1 MKQNLLKTMLVS
13 TALVAGTMGVWAEN
27 GNGIITTLP
36 VTEDFENGTGIFKG
50 GESFDHTA
58 ALGKILRVYNN
69 GDCSKAVATF
79 DTDTQV
85 GGNQAYE
92 IKSNEQVTISYTAF
106 HGWLVKGKVA
116 KFSVSNS
123 AGVEL
128 VSYSYDYNTCNITDV
143 SVGGISVPNFKVF
156 KCQSTRTNDLN
167 KGADGLDKNTYNKN
181 TEYNPQVTMVISGN
195 GIVSVS
201 FVKTKGKDAFNEEFS
216 AKLGDN
222 VAKDLASITIENSA
236 SSNTNAGRAYAIDNM
251 SITSKI
257 SADVPA
263 NYVIKKVCGSVVLG
277 EESFTGIEGK
287 NPTISENNI
296 FVDGKKYIYVS
307 NDSEEKGT
315 IVEGSVYT
323 LTYREAE
330 TYNYSV
336 TGKVDDVVIK
346 EFATG
351 QNFEGETVSSP
362 YLRYVEKDGV
372 WYEAARGTSAYY
384 KASTELDSD
393 NQELVIAYKK
403 ADVNNVAYFKEAEEI
418 EGLTVSTSQNA
429 DVRCSNAA
437 GAYNSSETPVVV
449 TTLPAGTYQL
459 TVGLWGGKQDQ
470 SQNFKLNDGG
480 EEPWTIPFTGSFQ
493 DVSKELV
500 LKAETE
506 ISIPKSDAAN
516 GRCLDY
522 VLIQKT
528 AEPVSVSAIKFATYV
543 PTCNVVAPA
552 EAKVYTAKV
561 NEAKSAVVL
570 TEVPAGSVI
579 AKGTPVLVGAEAGS
593 YNFAASAEEATTIAD
608 NDLKAAAA
616 DTKGDGA
623 TVYALVEQDGKAVFA
638 PLKEGVAVSLGHAYL
653 ELPAASA
660 TRFYS
665 IQFGGET
672 TGINEV
678 NAAAKADGAYYTL
691 QGVKTGKAAK
701 GIYIHNGK
709 KVVIK

>member
-27 GNGIITTLP
+27 GIITSLP

-50 GESFDHTA
+50 GENFDHTA
-58 ALGKILRVYNN
+58 ALGKILRVYNV
-69 GDCSKAVATF
+69 GDYSKAVATF
-79 DTDTQV
+79 DTDSKAD
-85 GGNQAYE
+85 GNQAYE

-106 HGWLVKGKVA
+106 HGWLSKGKVA

-222 VAKDLASITIENSA
+222 VAKDLASITIENSG
-236 SSNTNAGRAYAIDNM
+236 SLNTNAGRAYAIDNM
-251 SITSKI
+251 SMTSKI

-263 NYVIKKVCGSVVLG
+263 SYVIKKVCGSVVLG

-287 NPTISENNI
+287 NPTISEDNI

-307 NDSEEKGT
+307 NDSEEKGA
-315 IVEGSVYT
+315 IVDGSVYT
-323 LTYREAE
+323 LTHREAK

-336 TGKVDDVVIK
+336 IGKVDDVVIK
-346 EFATG
+346 EFVKDK
-351 QNFEGETVSSP
+351 NFEGETVSSP

-372 WYEAARGTSAYY
+372 WYEAARGTSAFY
-384 KASTELDSD
+384 KASTVLDSN

-403 ADVNNVAYFKEAEEI
+403 SDINNVAYFKEAEEI
-418 EGLTVSTSQNA
+418 EGLTVSTNQNA

-459 TVGLWGGKQDQ
+459 TVGLWGGKDT
-470 SQNFKLNDGG
+470 QNFKLNDGG

-500 LKAETE
+500 FKAETE

-528 AEPVSVSAIKFATYV
+528 AEPVIVSDVKFATYV
-543 PTCNVVAPA
+543 PTCNVVAPS

-561 NEAKSAVVL
+561 NEDKSAVVL
-570 TEVPAGSVI
+570 TEVPANFVI
-579 AKGTPVLVGAEAGS
+579 AKGTPVLVGAEPGS
-593 YNFAASAEEATTIAD
+593 YTFAASADEAATIE
-608 NDLKAAAA
+608 NNELKAAAD
-616 DTKGDGA
+616 DTKGNGS
-623 TVYALVEQDGKAVFA
+623 TIYALVEQDGKAVFA

-660 TRFYS
+660 ARFYS

-678 NAAAKADGAYYTL
+678 NVAAKADGAYYTL
-691 QGVKTGKAAK
+691 QGVKTSKAAK